1 MKAYKQAMATEALT
15 TTKHGPSY
23 EEDFAAWAFY
33 QAMLI
38 RSNRLHLLDRH
49 WIAEE
54 LDGLGR
60 GEYRTLRSAL
70 MRVLQHML
78 KWDHQPA
85 RRSYSW
91 VKSIHDHRY
100 IVDEQLT
107 ENPSLQPRRDEVVM
121 EAYERAVMRAAS
133 ETKLSV
139 RSFPLYCPYAWDEIT
154 HRPFDW
160 PAGEPKDDE

>member
-1 MKAYKQAMATEALT
+1 MATQAFNTPE
-15 TTKHGPSY
+15 HGPSY
-23 EEDFAAWAFY
+23 EDDFAAWAFY

-70 MRVLQHML
+70 ARVLQHLL
-78 KWDHQPA
+78 KWDHQPD

-91 VKSIHDHRY
+91 VKSIRDHRY
-100 IVDEQLT
+100 IVDEQLA
-107 ENPSLQPRRDEVVM
+107 ENPSLQPRRDEVVI
-121 EAYERAVMRAAS
+121 EAYRRATILAAD
-133 ETKLSV
+133 ETHLPIA
-139 RSFPLYCPYAWDEIT
+139 SFPPVCPYDWDDIMS
-154 HRPFDW
+154 RAFDW
-160 PAGEPKDDE
+160 PLP

>member
-1 MKAYKQAMATEALT
+1 MATQFSSDPE
-15 TTKHGPSY
+15 HGPSY
-23 EEDFAAWAFY
+23 EDDFAAWAFY

-54 LDGLGR
+54 LDSLGR

-78 KWDHQPA
+78 KWDHQPE

-91 VKSIHDHRY
+91 VKSIRDHRR
-100 IVDEQLT
+100 IVRQQMD
-107 ENPSLQPRRDEVVM
+107 ENPSLRPRRE
-121 EAYERAVMRAAS
+121 EAIGQAYEEAVLEAAG
-133 ETKLSV
+133 ETRLAEA
-139 RSFPLYCPYAWDEIT
+139 SFPVTCSYSWEDIT
-154 HRPFDW
+154 DRKFDW
-160 PAGEPKDDE
+160 PEGELKDDE